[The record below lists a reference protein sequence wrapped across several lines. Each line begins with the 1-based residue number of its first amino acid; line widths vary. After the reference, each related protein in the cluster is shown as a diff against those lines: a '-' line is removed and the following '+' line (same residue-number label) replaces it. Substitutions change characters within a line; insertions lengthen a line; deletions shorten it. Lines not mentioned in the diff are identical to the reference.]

1 MLNLIADYKKPD
13 VEAMSKVS
21 GIPKGWKK
29 SLYNQRHEVADALD
43 KLISDT
49 PAKIIAL
56 SYSNGGFFSSRRDN
70 QYNGKI
76 WQSVKLKNKI
86 IQLIVQVKNL
96 RDKEGN
102 LTRDLKSK
110 RIFIFLAKKVEFLL

>member
-56 SYSNGGFFSSRRDN
+56 SYSNGGFLAQEEIIN
-70 QYNGKI
+70 IMGKYGKVSI
-76 WQSVKLKNKI
+76 EEQDYTTYRAG
-86 IQLIVQVKNL
+86 KNL

-102 LTRDLKSK
+102 LTRDLKVK
-110 RIFIFLAKKVEFLL
+110 EYLFFLQKK